1 MKLLPLFMLFAL
13 FCAAP
18 AVRAEEQG
26 VNKKFGK
33 PTMQELEM
41 TVYEPEPDAS
51 AVILYKEGNGHFY
64 YEPSEGFKVEYEFM
78 TRIKILKQEGTEYA
92 DVEIPY
98 YHTWESGEMKDEVLN
113 VQANS
118 YNLVNGKIEKTK
130 LKRDLIFSENVYG
143 NYYVTKFSV
152 PNVKAGSVIEY
163 KYKIQT
169 SRIPF
174 LRSWYPQADIPTVS
188 SMFDIKIPTYFRFNL
203 STKGYEKINVKKEY
217 ASDRFRLTND
227 LYADYVTCQSDRIII
242 TADSLPSLR
251 DDEYTM
257 GINDYIAHVDFE
269 MSGVDMPGMGYR
281 AYSHTWEDVD
291 RTIMDAGMK
300 DVMEMKNPYPEL
312 AAEVNAQSTA
322 MDKALAASML
332 VAGRIKWDGSYQ
344 VLPEDFKDV
353 KKMGSGS
360 NAAINTVVMCL
371 LRDAG
376 VRCCPFVLR
385 LRSNGMLSTVFPSYD
400 DIDTF
405 VVGFRDE
412 ADKWHFLD
420 GSYSTNGVDVLP
432 VDMLVSNAR
441 LMGNYSGERW
451 FSLDNLCKNVSQS
464 MIQATIDENFN
475 IQCQEQQRIS
485 GQLAAD
491 FRKSYA
497 QKADSLAFVNDL
509 AAENGIELTSMS
521 MEGVNERNMQIVLE
535 SSYSVPATATDS
547 LIYVV
552 PTIVPIMSENPFT
565 QETRKLPVIYP
576 YRAEQIMSVHLTIP
590 EGYTVEELPK
600 RIVASTQKNEFQFSF
615 NPVVLGDKIIITT
628 KIARN
633 EVLFPFNLYGM
644 LRQIH
649 TYMVDKNNEMIVLR
663 KL

>member
-353 KKMGSGS
+353 K
-360 NAAINTVVMCL
+360 I
-371 LRDAG
+371 
-376 VRCCPFVLR
+376 
-385 LRSNGMLSTVFPSYD
+385 
-400 DIDTF
+400 
-405 VVGFRDE
+405 
-412 ADKWHFLD
+412 
-420 GSYSTNGVDVLP
+420 
-432 VDMLVSNAR
+432 
-441 LMGNYSGERW
+441 
-451 FSLDNLCKNVSQS
+451 
-464 MIQATIDENFN
+464 
-475 IQCQEQQRIS
+475 
-485 GQLAAD
+485 
-491 FRKSYA
+491 
-497 QKADSLAFVNDL
+497 
-509 AAENGIELTSMS
+509 
-521 MEGVNERNMQIVLE
+521 
-535 SSYSVPATATDS
+535 
-547 LIYVV
+547 
-552 PTIVPIMSENPFT
+552 
-565 QETRKLPVIYP
+565 
-576 YRAEQIMSVHLTIP
+576 
-590 EGYTVEELPK
+590 
-600 RIVASTQKNEFQFSF
+600 
-615 NPVVLGDKIIITT
+615 
-628 KIARN
+628 
-633 EVLFPFNLYGM
+633 
-644 LRQIH
+644 
-649 TYMVDKNNEMIVLR
+649 
-663 KL
+663 

>member
-1 MKLLPLFMLFAL
+1 M
-13 FCAAP
+13 
-18 AVRAEEQG
+18 
-26 VNKKFGK
+26 
-33 PTMQELEM
+33 
-41 TVYEPEPDAS
+41 
-51 AVILYKEGNGHFY
+51 
-64 YEPSEGFKVEYEFM
+64 
-78 TRIKILKQEGTEYA
+78 
-92 DVEIPY
+92 
-98 YHTWESGEMKDEVLN
+98 
-113 VQANS
+113 
-118 YNLVNGKIEKTK
+118 
-130 LKRDLIFSENVYG
+130 
-143 NYYVTKFSV
+143 
-152 PNVKAGSVIEY
+152 KAGSVIEY

-420 GSYSTNGVDVLP
+420 GSYSANGVDVLP

-475 IQCQEQQRIS
+475 IQCQGQQRIS

-521 MEGVNERNMQIVLE
+521 MEGVNERSMQIVLE

>member
-322 MDKALAASML
+322 VDKALAASML
-332 VAGRIKWDGSYQ
+332 VAGRIKWDGSFQ
-344 VLPEDFKDV
+344 VLPEDFKEV

-420 GSYSTNGVDVLP
+420 GSYSANGVDVLP

-521 MEGVNERNMQIVLE
+521 MEGVNERSMQIVLE

-649 TYMVDKNNEMIVLR
+649 TYIVDKNNEMIVLR